1 MTRFLFAFFLVFL
14 GGCSS
19 YPKEKKECQR
29 QVLRINIGDDPQI
42 LDPRRARSLNDITLL
57 RHLFEGLTRKN
68 LQNTVEL
75 ALAKDVQVSQEGKL
89 YRFTL
94 IKSYWSNKDLLTAY
108 DFAYAWH
115 KVLDPKFPSDIAHQM
130 YLIKN
135 AQAVKEG
142 KLPSSELGVRVLS
155 DNELEVELEH
165 PAPYFLELLSFPL
178 FFPVHRQ
185 LDTQNP
191 NWCWQSTTYISNG
204 PFTLS
209 SWEHRN
215 LIRLHKNPTYWDS
228 PSVSL
233 SEILAYMLSEEAE
246 LRLFEKGDIDWAG
259 SPLSTL
265 PIDSLSYL
273 KSTEYFMDKEFLGT
287 YLVRIQTQKPP
298 FNNVL
303 VRRCFALAINRNEI
317 ISHITQGNQV
327 AATGLVPI
335 GLGLQESPYFLDGE
349 VKSAEALLCKDFP
362 KVKLLYRA
370 DEKNHILAQ
379 ALQQQWMK
387 VLGVIVELE
396 AAEAKVYFDRIS
408 KGDYQLATGSWIA
421 DFEDPINF
429 LEIFKHKKG
438 GSNNTGW
445 EDAHYMQ
452 LLNSAN
458 KAVDTKQRIVLLKQA
473 EQVLIN
479 HMPVIPIFYYRMLYL
494 NRSVDQV
501 ALSSTGGI
509 DFKWAKVDRK

>member
-1 MTRFLFAFFLVFL
+1 MIRFFLVFFL
-14 GGCSS
+14 TSLTGCFLS
-19 YPKEKKECQR
+19 PKEKKETQK
-29 QVLRINIGDDPQI
+29 QVLRINIGDEPQI
-42 LDPRRARSLNDITLL
+42 LDPRRARSLNDIALL

-68 LQNTVEL
+68 PQNKIEL
-75 ALAKDVQVSQEGKL
+75 ALAKDVQISDDGRS

-94 IKSYWSNKDLLTAY
+94 IKSYWSNEDLLTAY

-115 KVLDPKFPSDIAHQM
+115 KVLDPKFPSDMAHQM

-155 DNELEVELEH
+155 DTELEVELEH

-191 NWCWQSTTYISNG
+191 NWCWQDTTYISNG
-204 PFTLS
+204 PFILAK
-209 SWEHRN
+209 WDHRS
-215 LIRLHKNPTYWDS
+215 LVRLHKNPLYWDS
-228 PSVSL
+228 SSVFL
-233 SEILAYMLSEEAE
+233 SEVLAYMLSEEAE

-265 PIDSLSYL
+265 PIDSLNHL
-273 KSTEYFMDKEFLGT
+273 KGADYFMDKEFLGT

-303 VRRCFALAINRNEI
+303 VRRGFALAINRNEI
-317 ISHITQGNQV
+317 TSHITQGNQV

-335 GLGLQESPYFLDGE
+335 GLGLQDNPYFLDADLE
-349 VKSAEALLCKDFP
+349 KAKSLLQQDFP
-362 KVKLLYRA
+362 KVRLLYRA
-370 DEKNHILAQ
+370 DEKNHVLAQ
-379 ALQQQWMK
+379 ALQQQWAK
-387 VLGVIVELE
+387 ALGVEVELE
-396 AAEAKVYFDRIS
+396 AVESKIYFDRIS

-429 LEIFKHKKG
+429 LEIFKYKTG

-445 EDAHYMQ
+445 EDAHYIQ

-458 KAVDTKQRIVLLKQA
+458 KTADNKQRRVLLKQA
-473 EQVLIN
+473 EQILID
-479 HMPVIPIFYYRMLYL
+479 HMPIIPIFYYRMLYL
-494 NRSVDQV
+494 NRNIDQV

-509 DFKWAKVDRK
+509 DFKWAKVDKK